1 MCFPYLFVKFFFSS
15 CLLPFLSFINS
26 ASVSFRHLLIRYHR
40 YIIIITQIHYCY
52 YYCFFPCYKH
62 VFDEMR
68 LKQNKKFVSMISC
81 SLSPEPTPPPHPP
94 PPAPTVHDNIVKA
107 VREAGRGGW
116 RSNSIIPQPK
126 GERKEK
132 KKKKKKRKKGRRSR
146 KRTSPVLLSPLFPK
160 SVQNEN
166 ERAFPNHLRPFT
178 GR

>member
-1 MCFPYLFVKFFFSS
+1 MCFPYLFVKFSFSS

-81 SLSPEPTPPPHPP
+81 SLSPEPTPPTPPHPPTPHSP

-126 GERKEK
+126 GESKE
-132 KKKKKKRKKGRRSR
+132 KKKKRKKKKR
-146 KRTSPVLLSPLFPK
+146 KK
-160 SVQNEN
+160 KQKEN
-166 ERAFPNHLRPFT
+166 KPCLTVAIISEKCSKRK
-178 GR
+178 